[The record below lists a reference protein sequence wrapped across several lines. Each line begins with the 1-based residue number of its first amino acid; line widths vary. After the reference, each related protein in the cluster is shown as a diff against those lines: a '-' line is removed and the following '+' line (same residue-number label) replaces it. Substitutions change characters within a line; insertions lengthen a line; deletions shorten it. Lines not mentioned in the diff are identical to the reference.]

1 MQMFLRYVLNSV
13 FSPGAVNPIKILG
26 LFISMTVLSVFLD
39 ELGFFKV
46 LANAALKKAGQSR
59 KKLFYLLYTTV
70 SVLTVFTS
78 NDIIVLTFTPF
89 ICYFSSSAK
98 INPIPYLFTVFV
110 AANTW
115 SMALIIG
122 NPTNIYLASSL
133 GIDFFVY
140 LRTMILP
147 TAAAGFASFIL
158 LQFCFE
164 NEFKQK
170 MSVGITPAGHITS
183 PFLLI
188 VGILH
193 LALCTLALSVSS
205 FLGVEMW
212 QVSVLCVLSLALW
225 NMLYAAIKKRYP
237 SEFIRCIKRAPWNLV
252 PFLLLMFVIV
262 VVLEY
267 FKLPSFLYSL
277 IGKGAEVFKYGVVSF
292 FACNLM
298 NNIPMSV
305 LFSAVTQNVPQ
316 AQRVGAVLAVTAGS
330 NLGAFLTPF
339 GALAG
344 LMWQKILRG
353 QGLSFGWRD
362 FVRYGGRIGLPSLV
376 AALVVLNFLV

>member
-1 MQMFLRYVLNSV
+1 
-13 FSPGAVNPIKILG
+13 
-26 LFISMTVLSVFLD
+26 MTILSVFLD

-59 KKLFYLLYTTV
+59 KKLFYLLYITV

-133 GIDFFVY
+133 GINFFVY
-140 LRTMILP
+140 LKTMILP
-147 TAAAGFASFIL
+147 TAAAGFVSFLL
-158 LQFCFE
+158 LQLGFK
-164 NEFKQK
+164 NEFAQK

-183 PFLLI
+183 SFLLI
-188 VGILH
+188 VGLLH
-193 LALCTLALSVSS
+193 LSLCTLALSVSS
-205 FLGVEMW
+205 FLGIEMW
-212 QVSVLCVLSLALW
+212 QVSVISVFSLAVW
-225 NMLYAAIKKRYP
+225 NLLYALIKKRRP
-237 SEFIRCIKRAPWNLV
+237 KEFICCIKRAPWNLV
-252 PFLLLMFVIV
+252 PFLLLMFILVVI
-262 VVLEY
+262 LEY
-267 FKLPSFLYSL
+267 FRLPEILFSL
-277 IGKGAEVFKYGVVSF
+277 IGKGDEVFKYGVISF
-292 FACNLM
+292 FACNVM

-305 LFSAVTQNVPQ
+305 LFSAVTQNVCE
-316 AQRVGAVLAVTAGS
+316 ARRVGAVLAVTAGS

-344 LMWQKILRG
+344 LMWQRILRG
-353 QGLSFGWRD
+353 QGLTFGWRD
-362 FVRYGGRIGLPSLV
+362 FVRYGGMIGIPSLF
-376 AALVVLNFLV
+376 AALMILNFLV

>member
-1 MQMFLRYVLNSV
+1 
-13 FSPGAVNPIKILG
+13 
-26 LFISMTVLSVFLD
+26 
-39 ELGFFKV
+39 
-46 LANAALKKAGQSR
+46 
-59 KKLFYLLYTTV
+59 
-70 SVLTVFTS
+70 
-78 NDIIVLTFTPF
+78 
-89 ICYFSSSAK
+89 
-98 INPIPYLFTVFV
+98 
-110 AANTW
+110 
-115 SMALIIG
+115 
-122 NPTNIYLASSL
+122 
-133 GIDFFVY
+133 
-140 LRTMILP
+140 
-147 TAAAGFASFIL
+147 
-158 LQFCFE
+158 
-164 NEFKQK
+164 
-170 MSVGITPAGHITS
+170 
-183 PFLLI
+183 
-188 VGILH
+188 
-193 LALCTLALSVSS
+193 
-205 FLGVEMW
+205 
-212 QVSVLCVLSLALW
+212 
-225 NMLYAAIKKRYP
+225 
-237 SEFIRCIKRAPWNLV
+237 
-252 PFLLLMFVIV
+252 MFVIV